1 VGSGSACE
9 WNVRNSRLASAT
21 PNFKEFRFEVSPGF
35 TNLQGAGIGLPP
47 MKSILRVF
55 SYLRHYP
62 GLATAQ
68 LLCALGMTA
77 AVFVFPNAT
86 RFVIDNIIPNP
97 ARHGEFGFW
106 VAVALVGFATNAAL
120 NSLRIF
126 INNTFEQ
133 KVIFDIRSDLYEK
146 IQRLPLRW
154 FDTRRTGDIM
164 TRVVEDVTNMERVL
178 IDGIEQGLVAALQVV
193 GVGAFLFY
201 LNPSVAAWATLP
213 VPLLALGAWVYSTRG
228 RDRYRNQR
236 DASSDLNALLHDNIS
251 GVRQIKAYAAESVE
265 HDRFNRFSEALQRAT
280 LRMMRWWALYS
291 PGMTFL
297 RMTGYVLVLGF
308 GGAAVMRGDGPGG
321 MKLGEFAGFLLFLSL
336 FYDPIDRLNSL
347 NQMLLSGRAAA
358 DRVFEIL
365 DSEEEDNAV
374 EGEELPQPLVGKV
387 RFERV
392 SFAYQEQPTLHGVTL
407 EARAGQTVALV
418 GATGAGKTTVLSL
431 LARFYEVTS
440 GRITIDGHDISNVA
454 KSSLRKH
461 LAYVTQE
468 PFLFNGTVRENLLLA
483 QREADDDALWAAL
496 AAAHAAGFV
505 KGLPK
510 GLDTNVG
517 ERGVKL
523 SGGEKQRLSIARALL
538 KNAPILLL
546 DEATASVDSETERQI
561 QDALDQ
567 LMKNRTA
574 FVIAHRLSTIQNADR
589 IYVLEKGRVIEQ
601 GTHAELLARD
611 GKYTEL
617 CRKSF
622 LGDQEPQQI

>member
-1 VGSGSACE
+1 
-9 WNVRNSRLASAT
+9 
-21 PNFKEFRFEVSPGF
+21 
-35 TNLQGAGIGLPP
+35 

-62 GLATAQ
+62 GLALGQ

-86 RFVIDNIIPNP
+86 RFVIDEIFPNP

-106 VAVALVGFATNAAL
+106 VMVALAGFAINSLL

-154 FDTRRTGDIM
+154 FDSRRTGDIM
-164 TRVVEDVTNMERVL
+164 TRVVEDVTSMERVL
-178 IDGIEQGLVAALQVV
+178 IDGIEQGLVAALQVI

-201 LNPSVAAWATLP
+201 LNPEVAAWATLP
-213 VPLLALGAWVYSTRG
+213 VPLLAVGAWIYSTRG

-236 DASSDLNALLHDNIS
+236 EAASDLNALLHDNIS
-251 GVRQIKAYAAESVE
+251 GVRQIKAYAAETVE
-265 HDRFNRFSEALQRAT
+265 HERFNRFSGALRRAT
-280 LRMMRWWALYS
+280 LRMMRWWAIYS
-291 PGMTFL
+291 PGMTLL

-308 GGAAVMRGDGPGG
+308 GGAAVMAGSLSIGD
-321 MKLGEFAGFLLFLSL
+321 FAGFLLFLSL
-336 FYDPIDRLNSL
+336 FYEPIDRLNSL
-347 NQMLLSGRAAA
+347 NQMILSGRAAA

-365 DSEEEDNAV
+365 DAEEEENATG
-374 EGEELPQPLVGKV
+374 GETLPEPMAGDV
-387 RFERV
+387 RFEQV
-392 SFAYQEQPTLHGVTL
+392 SFSYQEQPTLHRVTL
-407 EARAGQTVALV
+407 EARAGQTIALV
-418 GATGAGKTTVLSL
+418 GSTGAGKTTVLSL
-431 LARFYEVTS
+431 LARFYETTE
-440 GRITIDGHDISNVA
+440 GRITIDGRDIATVA
-454 KSSLRKH
+454 KSELRER

-483 QREADDDALWAAL
+483 KRDADSGQLWAAL
-496 AAAHAAGFV
+496 TAAHADSFV
-505 KGLPK
+505 KGLPES
-510 GLDTNVG
+510 LDTNVG

-601 GTHAELLARD
+601 GTHAELLARG
-611 GKYTEL
+611 GKYAEL

-622 LGDQEPQQI
+622 LNERETQPA